1 MKKILVLI
9 VAAAFIFSV
18 TSFCLAAYE
27 FYRGTITK
35 ISGDKV
41 TIQDDKGKL
50 RIINKSTACGGCGG
64 MDLKVGDKVSVEN
77 GKIIKGSGKTEI
89 SPNLNPQPEPPMKPA
104 PGVSTTPSGLTIDGK
119 TTKDSGRPASIP
131 GDD

>member
-1 MKKILVLI
+1 MKKTLVLI

-35 ISGDKV
+35 ISGDKI

-50 RIINKSTACGGCGG
+50 RIINKSSACGGCSAT
-64 MDLKVGDKVSVEN
+64 DLKVGDKVSVEN
-77 GKIIKGSGKTEI
+77 GKIIKGSGGTSL
-89 SPNLNPQPEPPMKPA
+89 SPNLNPQPDPPMRPTPGVSPPALKWDRSPKTA
-104 PGVSTTPSGLTIDGK
+104 PGVS
-119 TTKDSGRPASIP
+119 IP
-131 GDD
+131 DHK

>member
-18 TSFCLAAYE
+18 TGLCLAAYE

-35 ISGDKV
+35 MSGDKV

-50 RIINKSTACGGCGG
+50 RTIDKSSACGGCGG

-77 GKIIKGSGKTEI
+77 GKIIMYKDGEDGVNRALQGSGGRDF
-89 SPNLNPQPEPPMKPA
+89 SPKLNPQPEPPGPR
-104 PGVSTTPSGLTIDGK
+104 VTIPDHK
-119 TTKDSGRPASIP
+119 
-131 GDD
+131 